1 VRVAAKPRCA
11 VLFLM
16 VLTLGVSL
24 GLPADDILETVKDE
38 SKALPPESIP
48 LISIVVPLVAARTTR
63 AVLSSLHLKYS
74 APSMFAPAHV
84 RDTDTSR
91 PTDRGTSLAL
101 LCTLLC

>member
-1 VRVAAKPRCA
+1 MRVAAKPRCA

-24 GLPADDILETVKDE
+24 GLPAEDVLEEVYDE
-38 SKALPPESIP
+38 SEALPSESIP
-48 LISIVVPLVAARTTR
+48 LISIVVPLVDARTTR
-63 AVLSSLHLKYS
+63 AALSSLHLKHS